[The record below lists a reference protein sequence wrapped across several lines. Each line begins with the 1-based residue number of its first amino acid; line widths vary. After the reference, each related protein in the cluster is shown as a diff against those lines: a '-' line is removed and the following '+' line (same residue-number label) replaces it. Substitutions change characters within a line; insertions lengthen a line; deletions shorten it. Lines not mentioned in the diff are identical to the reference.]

1 MYARTVRRKCG
12 VRGCKNTK
20 SFSISLT
27 REAGN
32 SVIICE
38 SCLKEGLNAVHEA
51 NDVTKSGI
59 RPEKEAEIPGLFFND
74 RANGTEDPKQSERV
88 EVAIK
93 QESDFCCPNCEKRF
107 DSERGLKIHMKSCE
121 PKEEVHG

>member
-38 SCLKEGLNAVHEA
+38 SCLKEGLNAVHEV
-51 NDVTKSGI
+51 NDVTKNNI
-59 RPEKEAEIPGLFFND
+59 RPEKEANIPGLFFNEQ
-74 RANGTEDPKQSERV
+74 ANGAENPKQSERV
-88 EVAIK
+88 EAEPET
-93 QESDFCCPNCEKRF
+93 ESGFCCPNCGKQF